1 MKISKPCLIDTFK
14 DEYHLNEN
22 ESLDE
27 ARDMMKYK
35 PVKKSPNRPRLLHP
49 EEQLTDEEEQNER
62 IAEQIANKYGL
73 LYIEQSCIGGKSY
86 QFNDLVAAKR
96 ELSKFMKTGDIE
108 QPFESEKETVD
119 WLFVFW
125 S

>member
-1 MKISKPCLIDTFK
+1 MNIAQPFHIDTFK
-14 DEYHLNEN
+14 EEYHLNEN

-35 PVKKSPNRPRLLHP
+35 PRKNPNRPRLLNP
-49 EEQLTDEEEQNER
+49 DEQLTDEEEQNER

-73 LYIEQSCIGGKSY
+73 LYVEQSCIGGKSY

-96 ELSKFMKTGDIE
+96 ELSKFMETDDIK
-108 QPFESEKETVD
+108 QPFTPDEEID

-125 S
+125 A

>member
-35 PVKKSPNRPRLLHP
+35 PVKQNRPSIMSSFYT
-49 EEQLTDEEEQNER
+49 LTDEEEQNER

-73 LYIEQSCIGGKSY
+73 KYFQQSCIAAR
-86 QFNDLVAAKR
+86 NDAELPALNKARKEIAKYMDVD
-96 ELSKFMKTGDIE
+96 EIE
-108 QPFESEKETVD
+108 HPTAPNKDYE
-119 WLFVFW
+119 WIFVFW

>member
-1 MKISKPCLIDTFK
+1 MNIKTPCLIDTFK
-14 DEYHLNEN
+14 DEYHLD

-35 PVKKSPNRPRLLHP
+35 PVKQNRSRLLEPTEH
-49 EEQLTDEEEQNER
+49 LTDEEEQNER
-62 IAEQIANKYGL
+62 IAQQIADKYGL
-73 LYIEQSCIGGKSY
+73 MYIEQSCIGGKSY

-96 ELSKFMKTGDIE
+96 ELSKFMETDDIKH
-108 QPFESEKETVD
+108 PFTPDEEID